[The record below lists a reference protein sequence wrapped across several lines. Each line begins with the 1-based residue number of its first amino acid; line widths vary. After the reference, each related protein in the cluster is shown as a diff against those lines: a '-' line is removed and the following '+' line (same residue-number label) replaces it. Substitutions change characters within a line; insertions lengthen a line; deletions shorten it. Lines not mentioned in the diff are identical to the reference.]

1 MERRRGRAR
10 HVSALWRGGMRR
22 GCGVWAVSEASRK
35 GRLERRPRRPDDD
48 DCGDGD
54 DDVGGDDDSFDGR
67 DDAPK
72 DKCAVGVGL
81 ALVPAGQRAQ
91 LDAKQRVALDVLRAD
106 GAVPKRGADNE
117 QQDDQRQHDRLCV
130 LPHVADRVVA
140 RLVLRVLDRVLARLV
155 RRLSH

>member
-1 MERRRGRAR
+1 MKRKMRKTMMASCGGCSGHQPGGKWARMERRRGRAR

-54 DDVGGDDDSFDGR
+54 DDVGGDDDSFHGR

-106 GAVPKRGADNE
+106 GALPKRGADNAPRWRSGSAPE
-117 QQDDQRQHDRLCV
+117 TLE
-130 LPHVADRVVA
+130 
-140 RLVLRVLDRVLARLV
+140 
-155 RRLSH
+155 